1 MFSEVFTVI
10 CALLGIIGLLLLAGY
25 AHRWLSN
32 HFSNGIFGSGQR
44 SVKIIECIGIA
55 QDKQLMIVSVGRK
68 LMLLGVTP
76 NSVSKICDLDEEDLV
91 SENDA
96 EIPSATGFEAG
107 FMKSLKKAF
116 AERNRS
122 EESTPDTLYKEDER
136 NEKDEN

>member
-1 MFSEVFTVI
+1 MFLTYF
-10 CALLGIIGLLLLAGY
+10 AA
-25 AHRWLSN
+25 RWMN
-32 HFSNGIFGSGQR
+32 NRFSSGGIFGSGQR

-76 NSVSKICDLDEEDLV
+76 NSVNKICDLDEEDLA
-91 SENDA
+91 SEN
-96 EIPSATGFEAG
+96 SGEASSESG

-122 EESTPDTLYKEDER
+122 EENTPDTLYKEDER
-136 NEKDEN
+136 NEKDNL